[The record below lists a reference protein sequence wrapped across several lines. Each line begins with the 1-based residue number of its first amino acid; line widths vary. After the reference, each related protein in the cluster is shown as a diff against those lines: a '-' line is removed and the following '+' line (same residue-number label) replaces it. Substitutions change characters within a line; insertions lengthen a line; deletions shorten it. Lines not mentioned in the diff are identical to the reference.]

1 SFPISTTSKS
11 YQKKKTIQPLPGGG
25 ALCGHIRL
33 IEPHRFYNYSL
44 LFVPTKSRQK
54 TRRSGPIKRTRGGC
68 FYNSLSLKQV
78 KTFFR
83 LEAFYKQG

>member
-1 SFPISTTSKS
+1 
-11 YQKKKTIQPLPGGG
+11 PLPGGG
-25 ALCGHIRL
+25 SLCGHIRL

-54 TRRSGPIKRTRGGC
+54 ARLGGPQGSGPIKRTRGGC

>member
-1 SFPISTTSKS
+1 NTSLLYLSSFISKRSKRF
-11 YQKKKTIQPLPGGG
+11 YVLF
-25 ALCGHIRL
+25 L
-33 IEPHRFYNYSL
+33 IEFQNYFL

-54 TRRSGPIKRTRGGC
+54 TRLGGPQGSGPIKRTRGGC
-68 FYNSLSLKQV
+68 FYNSLPLKQV